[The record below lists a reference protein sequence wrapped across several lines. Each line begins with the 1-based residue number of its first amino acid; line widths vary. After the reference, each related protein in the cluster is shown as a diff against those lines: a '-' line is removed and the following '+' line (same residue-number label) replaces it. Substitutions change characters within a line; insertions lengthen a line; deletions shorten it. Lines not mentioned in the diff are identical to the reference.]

1 LITSI
6 VEDYRSQIEKE
17 NGNIKILYNK
27 PKSNNL
33 LIVEAD
39 RGRITQAISN
49 LLSNA
54 IKFSPREDGIVSIT
68 AKEENNDNDNNNNR
82 QIIVSVKDNGE
93 GIHPEILPRLFSKFA
108 TKSSK
113 GTGLGLFITKSI
125 IEAHGG
131 TILAENILDRERG
144 ATFTFSL
151 PLSKKQQQ
159 QQKQHSNMKK
169 ISNYQK

>member
-1 LITSI
+1 
-6 VEDYRSQIEKE
+6 
-17 NGNIKILYNK
+17 LYNK

-39 RGRITQAISN
+39 RVRIAQAISN

-68 AKEENNDNDNNNNR
+68 AKEEKNDNNNKNKNNNQ

-131 TILAENILDRERG
+131 TISAENILDRERG
-144 ATFTFSL
+144 ATFTFTL

-159 QQKQHSNMKK
+159 HQEQQQQKQHSNIKK